1 MDISSLR
8 IAIDSRDAL
17 TARSNLENLNRSAGI
32 TSRGVSSL
40 SSSFLNLRNIVAGFS
55 TFQLAKQFITTADS
69 MNLLDARLRLTTKSL
84 EEYKSQQKALTLTA
98 KESYTSINDTITLFT
113 KLNPALS
120 KVGATTEQVN
130 QVVSSFTK
138 GLQLGGSTASETSS
152 AILQFSQA
160 MGSGVLRGEEFNAMA
175 EASPKLLEYLAKG
188 LGRPQTELRKMA
200 EAGELT
206 AVAVSNALLKMSSA
220 IDKDFATLPV
230 TTGKA
235 LTNLSTDLSLAVR
248 DIDSATGASKA
259 LSDMI
264 LELGGEVSTASQSI
278 ISFYK
283 DVKSF
288 VDEHNE
294 ALETTGSI
302 LKVVAASYVAFAVTS
317 GIATGIGA
325 ISTAVLG
332 LRTYILLLQTS
343 IPVLGW
349 IAAAVGVTAGAYVMA
364 NEIIENSNDKTIT
377 STETLLKELEAL
389 EKRKANL
396 AQNKFKDENEKVI
409 DEQIA
414 LIKVSLE
421 AIKSQEKILELEK
434 KTTEQKKLNKII
446 ESEISNNVI
455 NDNSVKK
462 FSDALQK
469 EIDGSVLIKN
479 KYIKLNEELKASN
492 RATAEDYKA
501 LKDAEIKE
509 LEAYANKQK
518 VVNKEAEQVLK
529 DKLRAE
535 RKLLEDWNKDKVE
548 LQKETLLSA
557 LSGYEQESLK
567 LQIEHKDQLEKYSSF
582 VGAKEIIDANYK
594 AKKDALD
601 KEKEFAGVQDSLNL
615 YAQRV
620 ELIDNEYDREIELNN
635 VRYANVATQLAYQL
649 QRKEISQEY
658 YDEAI
663 ANENLLFNKTIED
676 LEKIKDFEI
685 NISFNGFDDVSNGLA
700 DIGNSF
706 VDLMDRQKEL
716 KEQMIKYP
724 KDATKLILQYNTQQI
739 GSYGDVAGAIAGM
752 TKSGSKEYEILTKV
766 QKTMYMTQMAMQLSA
781 LATQA
786 STSLASI
793 GLMTA
798 ETAVAGT
805 AAIAKQAGA
814 GDPYTA
820 FARVAAMA
828 GLLASF
834 GILVGGALSSSS
846 NTTTSDAFS
855 SMTTNT
861 GTGTVLGDISEQS
874 ESIVNAMGI
883 LEDFAK
889 PQYQTLQSM
898 NYYLESIANNISG
911 VTSLLIQ
918 SGGFAFGEGAV
929 EYDTGYKNNVNVSS
943 GLQTVGGLG
952 LSAMNTGLGITAL
965 NTLGLSGGVAS
976 LGMASLAATGV
987 GLAVA
992 AVDKLLLDG
1001 AISGLIDNVLGSVM
1015 GGLFG
1020 KTSVSQSLT
1029 DSGIYFADTLLT
1041 EAIDSILGEA
1051 YQTIETTTKKKSW
1064 FGSSS
1069 KTKIKTYFDAL
1080 DTETNRQF
1088 SLVLDNLYQT
1098 TLLAG
1103 EALDSS
1109 AEQTAKSLENFV
1121 VSIGKISLKDKTG
1134 DEIQEELTAVFG
1146 KIGDDIAST
1155 AFPLLTSFQRVGE
1168 GMFETLTRVATGMEE
1183 AEYYIGRLGVAF
1195 NDLSYYEIINKQG
1208 DVGFEALLQS
1218 IVKTDEALYGLDN
1231 NLIKIIDS
1239 LSGTTEELYGA
1250 YTALDTLRSTLSFLS
1265 LDIDAISFSS
1275 IRGAGSLEALAEGMS
1290 AYIENFLSDTEQLSY
1305 STAILQKE
1313 FNKLNIAMPT
1323 SKEAFTS
1330 LIESLDLSTDSGQ
1343 ELYGSLITL
1352 SEGFASVMDEFDDYI
1367 ADLESSLTTIED
1379 SFSTFIDGLISIGD
1393 SFIDVGDTIENI
1405 IDSLAGKKSGA
1416 SNQLKDIEKYWEK
1429 RAKIDA
1435 LLSKG
1440 ADISTSEVATL
1451 KTLTAEIGTLSTNI
1465 QGGAIDNN
1473 SAITDSLIS
1482 DLNKIDS
1489 SVSSANEILQVSIV
1503 DGLGGLLGL
1512 SEEQLAQLKLS
1523 LVDGKLTNTELKS
1536 ITGLT
1541 EAQKEGILEF
1551 ANNSNYFSTEGT
1563 LSNLEEY
1570 SRLQLD
1576 AYRQSLAEETVG
1588 VSKKSFSYGDYTG
1601 KQEEI
1606 DIAKLTGLSGDSLT
1620 DYISKIQALD
1630 VSTNLQG
1637 DIKSLMGYSG
1647 TGYDKTATSRLE
1659 ALTPYLNS
1667 DVSSAI
1673 SSTKS
1678 SASSNLAAQR
1688 EREAF
1693 YSKYNTASA
1702 IYEKERSESNSAKDL
1717 FYSTPIKKTASYY
1730 ETAENIS
1737 NGTPFKRGGYTTYG
1751 SNTALNNSRYSS
1763 YITEFNQSY
1772 SAYKALQ
1779 TLIGEKNIRG
1789 YSSGGYTGD
1798 GGKYDVAGLVHKGEY
1813 VLSQDDLRNMG
1824 GVQNV
1829 QNAIEGNSNSD
1840 KMIDLLYGKISEMTG
1855 YIKKLERN
1863 IDTVIQGNTM
1873 RVRTA

>member
-17 TARSNLENLNRSAGI
+17 TARSNLDNLNRSAGT
-32 TSRGVSSL
+32 TSRGVSLL
-40 SSSFLNLRNIVAGFS
+40 SSSFLNLRNAVAGFS

-69 MNLLDARLRLTTKSL
+69 MNLLDARLRLTTKSV

-98 KESYTSINDTITLFT
+98 KESYTSINDTITLYT

-120 KVGATTEQVN
+120 KVGATTAQVN
-130 QVVSSFTK
+130 QVISSFTK
-138 GLQLGGSTASETSS
+138 GLQLGGSTASEASS

-206 AVAVSNALLKMSSA
+206 AIAVSNALLKMKDD
-220 IDKDFATLPV
+220 IDRDFATLPV
-230 TTGKA
+230 TMGKA

-278 ISFYK
+278 IKFYK
-283 DVKSF
+283 DTKTF
-288 VDEHNE
+288 IDEHNE
-294 ALETTGSI
+294 ALETTGSV

-325 ISTAVLG
+325 ISAAVVG
-332 LRTYILLLQTS
+332 LRTSLLLLQTS

-446 ESEISNNVI
+446 ESEIDEILGSNKI
-455 NDNSVKK
+455 DDKSVKK

-469 EIDGSVLIKN
+469 ELDGSVLIKN
-479 KYIKLNEELKASN
+479 KYIALNDELRRSN
-492 RATAEDYKA
+492 KATAEDYKA
-501 LKDAEIKE
+501 LKDAELKE

-518 VVNKEAEQVLK
+518 VVNKEAEQDLK

-548 LQKETLLSA
+548 LAKETLLSS
-557 LSGYEQESLK
+557 LSGFEQESLK

-601 KEKEFAGVQDSLNL
+601 KEKEFAGVQDSLKL

-620 ELIDNEYDREIELNN
+620 ALVENEYDREIELNN
-635 VRYANVATQLAYQL
+635 VRYANATTQLAYQL

-752 TKSGSKEYEILTKV
+752 TTKGSKEYEILTKV

-855 SMTTNT
+855 SMEANT

-898 NYYLESIANNISG
+898 NSYLESIANNIG
-911 VTSLLIQ
+911 GFTSLLIQ
-918 SGGFAFGEGAV
+918 SGGFAFGEGY
-929 EYDTGYKNNVNVSS
+929 EGFDTGFSNNVSLNS
-943 GLQTVGGLG
+943 G
-952 LSAMNTGLGITAL
+952 A
-965 NTLGLSGGVAS
+965 
-976 LGMASLAATGV
+976 LGMVLNPINSIISEIPIV
-987 GLAVA
+987 GELNKMFG
-992 AVDKLLLDG
+992 D
-1001 AISGLIDNVLGSVM
+1001 IMGSVI

-1041 EAIDSILGEA
+1041 EATQSILGSA
-1051 YQTIETTTKKKSW
+1051 YQTISTTTTKKSW
-1064 FGSSS
+1064 FSKSSS
-1069 KTKIKTYFDAL
+1069 TSIQTYFDDL
-1080 DTETNRQF
+1080 DAETNRQF
-1088 SLVLDNLYQT
+1088 SLVLSNLYDT

-1134 DEIQEELTAVFG
+1134 SEIQEELTAVFG
-1146 KIGDDIAST
+1146 KIGDDIAKAS
-1155 AFPLLTSFQRVGE
+1155 FPLLTSFQKVGE

-1183 AEYYIGRLGVAF
+1183 AEYYIGRLGSAF
-1195 NDLSYYEIINKQG
+1195 EDIVYTDILNKSG

-1218 IVKTDEALYGLDN
+1218 IIKTDEALYGLDN
-1231 NLIKIIDS
+1231 NLVNIIGS
-1239 LSGTTEELYGA
+1239 LDATAEELYGA

-1313 FNKLNIAMPT
+1313 FNKLNVAMPT

-1352 SEGFASVMDEFDDYI
+1352 SETFASVMDEFDDYI

-1379 SFSTFIDGLISIGD
+1379 SFSTFIDGLKNIGD

-1416 SNQLKDIEKYWEK
+1416 STQLKDIEKYWEK
-1429 RAKIDA
+1429 REKIDA

-1440 ADISTSEVATL
+1440 ADISTSEAVTL
-1451 KTLTAEIGTLSTNI
+1451 KTLTAELGTLSTNI

-1523 LVDGKLTNTELKS
+1523 LVDGKLTNTELES
-1536 ITGLT
+1536 INGLT

-1588 VSKKSFSYGDYTG
+1588 VSKKSFSYGDYIG
-1601 KQEEI
+1601 KQEQI
-1606 DIAKLTGLSGDSLT
+1606 DIAKATGLSGDSLT

-1637 DIKSLMGYSG
+1637 DVQSLMGYSG
-1647 TGYDKTATSRLE
+1647 TGYDATATSKLE
-1659 ALTPYLNS
+1659 ALSPYLNS

-1673 SSTKS
+1673 SSTKTT
-1678 SASSNLAAQR
+1678 ASTNLAAQQKAEQAR
-1688 EREAF
+1688 LAKATF
-1693 YSKYNTASA
+1693 LNSYNQAAANYTLQVSEKDASA
-1702 IYEKERSESNSAKDL
+1702 KSLYDYISTQTDRWESNSGSIPENFTAGIPYQQWGTWRKKD
-1717 FYSTPIKKTASYY
+1717 TA
-1730 ETAENIS
+1730 
-1737 NGTPFKRGGYTTYG
+1737 GYFNDVATRKEIY
-1751 SNTALNNSRYSS
+1751 NK
-1763 YITEFNQSY
+1763 EFMEAY
-1772 SAYKALQ
+1772 SAHKTLQQLEQEKAL
-1779 TLIGEKNIRG
+1779 KG

-1798 GGKYDVAGLVHKGEY
+1798 GGKYDIAGLVHKGEY

-1855 YIKKLERN
+1855 YIKKLEKN
-1863 IDTVIQGNTM
+1863 FDTVIQGNTM

>member
-1 MDISSLR
+1 MDISSLK

-17 TARSNLENLNRSAGI
+17 TAKSNLDNLNRSAGT
-32 TSRGVSSL
+32 TSKGVSSL
-40 SSSFLNLRNIVAGFS
+40 SSSFLNLRNVVAGFS

-98 KESYTSINDTITLFT
+98 KESYTSINDTITLYT

-130 QVVSSFTK
+130 QVISSFTK
-138 GLQLGGSTASETSS
+138 GLQLGGSAAAEASS

-206 AVAVSNALLKMSSA
+206 AVAVSNALLKMKDD
-220 IDKDFATLPV
+220 IDRDFATLPV

-264 LELGGEVSTASQSI
+264 LELGGEVSSASQSI

-332 LRTYILLLQTS
+332 LRTSLLMLQTS

-377 STETLLKELEAL
+377 STETLLKELESL

-409 DEQIA
+409 DKQIA
-414 LIKVSLE
+414 LVKVSLE
-421 AIKSQEKILELEK
+421 ALSSQEKILAVEK
-434 KTTEQKKLNKII
+434 KITEQKQLNKTI

-492 RATAEDYKA
+492 QATAEDYKA
-501 LKDAEIKE
+501 LKDAELKE
-509 LEAYANKQK
+509 LEAYAKKQI
-518 VVNKEAEQVLK
+518 VVNKEAEQDLK
-529 DKLRAE
+529 DRLRAE

-620 ELIDNEYDREIELNN
+620 ALIENEYDREIELNN
-635 VRYANVATQLAYQL
+635 VRYANATTLLAFKL
-649 QRKEISQEY
+649 QNQEIDKKY

-724 KDATKLILQYNTQQI
+724 KDATKLILEYNTQQI

-798 ETAVAGT
+798 ETATAGT
-805 AAIAKQAGA
+805 LAIAKQAGA

-834 GILVGGALSSSS
+834 GIIVGGALSSSS

-855 SMTTNT
+855 SMEANT

-898 NYYLESIANNISG
+898 NSYLEAIANNIGG

-918 SGGFAFGEGAV
+918 SGGFAFGEGY
-929 EYDTGYKNNVNVSS
+929 EGFDTGYKNNVSLNS
-943 GLQTVGGLG
+943 G
-952 LSAMNTGLGITAL
+952 A
-965 NTLGLSGGVAS
+965 
-976 LGMASLAATGV
+976 LGMVLNPINST
-987 GLAVA
+987 
-992 AVDKLLLDG
+992 
-1001 AISGLIDNVLGSVM
+1001 ISKIPVIGQINQMFGDVMGSVL

-1020 KTSVSQSLT
+1020 KKSVSQSLT

-1041 EAIDSILGEA
+1041 TATDAILGQA
-1051 YQTIETTTKKKSW
+1051 YQTITTTTTKKSW
-1064 FGSSS
+1064 FSKSSS
-1069 KTKIKTYFDAL
+1069 TSIQTYFEDL
-1080 DTETNRQF
+1080 DDETNRQF

-1134 DEIQEELTAVFG
+1134 DEIQEELEAVFG
-1146 KIGDDIAST
+1146 AIGDDIAST
-1155 AFPLLTSFQRVGE
+1155 AFPSLTSFQRVGE
-1168 GMFETLTRVATGMEE
+1168 GMFETMTRVATGMEE
-1183 AEYYIGRLGVAF
+1183 AEYYIGRLGTAF
-1195 NDLSYYEIINKQG
+1195 NDIAYTDILNKSG

-1218 IVKTDEALYGLDN
+1218 IIKTDEALYGLDN
-1231 NLIKIIDS
+1231 NVVNIISS
-1239 LSGTTEELYGA
+1239 LDATAEELYGT
-1250 YTALDTLRSTLSFLS
+1250 YIALDTLRSTLSFLS

-1275 IRGAGSLEALAEGMS
+1275 IRGAGSVEALADGMS
-1290 AYIENFLSDTEQLSY
+1290 AYIENFLSDSEQLSY
-1305 STAILQKE
+1305 NTMLLQKE
-1313 FNKLNIAMPT
+1313 FSKLGLEMPT
-1323 SKEAFTS
+1323 TKSAFTA

-1343 ELYGSLITL
+1343 ELYGSLIIL
-1352 SEGFASVMDEFDDYI
+1352 SEGFAEVADEAIKGVEAISDAFTNMTNSV
-1367 ADLESSLTTIED
+1367 S
-1379 SFSTFIDGLISIGD
+1379 
-1393 SFIDVGDTIENI
+1393 DTINKLIGGTSE
-1405 IDSLAGKKSGA
+1405 
-1416 SNQLKDIEKYWEK
+1416 SNQLAQIESYWTKRDEINLLLAKEGDLTATQGARLESLVSEVNSLALGIQSSGSGSTASLVSDLTKLENDLDFDNQILKVYIVGSDIEKETGVLTQINGSHANGLANVPFDGYIAE
-1429 RAKIDA
+1429 
-1435 LLSKG
+1435 LYKG
-1440 ADISTSEVATL
+1440 ERVM
-1451 KTLTAEIGTLSTNI
+1451 TAQEN
-1465 QGGAIDNN
+1465 
-1473 SAITDSLIS
+1473 
-1482 DLNKIDS
+1482 
-1489 SVSSANEILQVSIV
+1489 
-1503 DGLGGLLGL
+1503 
-1512 SEEQLAQLKLS
+1512 
-1523 LVDGKLTNTELKS
+1523 
-1536 ITGLT
+1536 
-1541 EAQKEGILEF
+1541 
-1551 ANNSNYFSTEGT
+1551 NNSNNRDFF
-1563 LSNLEEY
+1563 L
-1570 SRLQLD
+1570 
-1576 AYRQSLAEETVG
+1576 
-1588 VSKKSFSYGDYTG
+1588 
-1601 KQEEI
+1601 
-1606 DIAKLTGLSGDSLT
+1606 
-1620 DYISKIQALD
+1620 
-1630 VSTNLQG
+1630 
-1637 DIKSLMGYSG
+1637 
-1647 TGYDKTATSRLE
+1647 YDKIEQMNR
-1659 ALTPYLNS
+1659 YMKKMS
-1667 DVSSAI
+1667 DDLSSV
-1673 SSTKS
+1673 
-1678 SASSNLAAQR
+1678 
-1688 EREAF
+1688 
-1693 YSKYNTASA
+1693 
-1702 IYEKERSESNSAKDL
+1702 
-1717 FYSTPIKKTASYY
+1717 
-1730 ETAENIS
+1730 
-1737 NGTPFKRGGYTTYG
+1737 
-1751 SNTALNNSRYSS
+1751 
-1763 YITEFNQSY
+1763 
-1772 SAYKALQ
+1772 
-1779 TLIGEKNIRG
+1779 IRG
-1789 YSSGGYTGD
+1789 
-1798 GGKYDVAGLVHKGEY
+1798 
-1813 VLSQDDLRNMG
+1813 
-1824 GVQNV
+1824 
-1829 QNAIEGNSNSD
+1829 NAIQTRA
-1840 KMIDLLYGKISEMTG
+1840 L
-1855 YIKKLERN
+1855 
-1863 IDTVIQGNTM
+1863 
-1873 RVRTA
+1873 

>member
-1 MDISSLR
+1 MDISSLK

-17 TARSNLENLNRSAGI
+17 TAKSNLESLNRSAGT
-32 TSRGVSSL
+32 TSKGVSLL
-40 SSSFLNLRNIVAGFS
+40 SSSFLNLRNAVAGFS

-98 KESYTSINDTITLFT
+98 KESYTSINDTITLYT

-130 QVVSSFTK
+130 QVVNSFTK
-138 GLQLGGSTASETSS
+138 GLQLGGATATESSS

-206 AVAVSNALLKMSSA
+206 AIAVSNALLKMSDA

-235 LTNLSTDLSLAVR
+235 LTNLSTDLKFAVR

-332 LRTYILLLQTS
+332 LRTSLLMLQTS

-377 STETLLKELEAL
+377 STETLLKELETL

-492 RATAEDYKA
+492 QATAEDYKA
-501 LKDAEIKE
+501 LKDAELKE

-518 VVNKEAEQVLK
+518 VVNKEAEQELK
-529 DKLRAE
+529 DRLRAE
-535 RKLLEDWNKDKVE
+535 RKLLEDWNKEKVE
-548 LQKETLLSA
+548 LAKETLLSA

-567 LQIEHKDQLEKYSSF
+567 LQIEHKDYLEKYSSF
-582 VGAKEIIDANYK
+582 VGAKEIIDANYF
-594 AKKDALD
+594 AKKDALE

-620 ELIDNEYDREIELNN
+620 ALIENEYDREIELNN
-635 VRYANVATQLAYQL
+635 VRYANATTQLAYQL

-716 KEQMIKYP
+716 QEQLKKYP
-724 KDATKLILQYNTQQI
+724 KDAKAQNKLILEYNTQQI

-855 SMTTNT
+855 LMTANT

-898 NYYLESIANNISG
+898 NSYLETIASNIGG

-918 SGGFAFGEGAV
+918 SGGFAFGEGY
-929 EYDTGYKNNVNVSS
+929 EGFDTGFSNNVSLNS
-943 GLQTVGGLG
+943 G
-952 LSAMNTGLGITAL
+952 A
-965 NTLGLSGGVAS
+965 
-976 LGMASLAATGV
+976 LGMVLNPINSIISKIPVV
-987 GLAVA
+987 GQINKMFG
-992 AVDKLLLDG
+992 D
-1001 AISGLIDNVLGSVM
+1001 IMGSVI

-1041 EAIDSILGEA
+1041 EATDAILGSA
-1051 YQTIETTTKKKSW
+1051 YQTISTTTTKKSW
-1064 FGSSS
+1064 FSKSSS
-1069 KTKIKTYFDAL
+1069 TSIQTYFDDL
-1080 DTETNRQF
+1080 DAETNRQF
-1088 SLVLDNLYQT
+1088 SLVLSNLYDT

-1146 KIGDDIAST
+1146 KIGDDIAKAS
-1155 AFPLLTSFQRVGE
+1155 FPSLTSFQRVGE
-1168 GMFETLTRVATGMEE
+1168 GMFETMTRVATGMEE
-1183 AEYYIGRLGVAF
+1183 SEYYIGRLGSAF
-1195 NDLSYYEIINKQG
+1195 EDIAYTDILNKSG

-1231 NLIKIIDS
+1231 NLVNIIGS
-1239 LSGTTEELYGA
+1239 LDATAEELYGT
-1250 YTALDTLRSTLSFLS
+1250 YIALDTLRSTLSFLS

-1275 IRGAGSLEALAEGMS
+1275 IRGAGSLESLAEGMS
-1290 AYIENFLSDTEQLSY
+1290 AYIENFLTDTEQLSY

-1330 LIESLDLSTDSGQ
+1330 LIKSLDLSTDSGQ

-1352 SEGFASVMDEFDDYI
+1352 SEAFASVMDEFDDYI

-1379 SFSTFIDGLISIGD
+1379 SFTNFTSGLESIGNSLISV
-1393 SFIDVGDTIENI
+1393 SDTIENI
-1405 IDSLAGKKSGA
+1405 IDSLNGNLDSGN
-1416 SNQLKDIEKYWEK
+1416 SQLEDIEKYWKK
-1429 RAKIDA
+1429 RAEIDA
-1435 LLSKG
+1435 LLAKG

-1489 SVSSANEILQVSIV
+1489 SVESSNNELQDAIV
-1503 DGLGGLLGL
+1503 EALGLL
-1512 SEEQLAQLKLS
+1512 
-1523 LVDGKLTNTELKS
+1523 
-1536 ITGLT
+1536 
-1541 EAQKEGILEF
+1541 
-1551 ANNSNYFSTEGT
+1551 STEDT
-1563 LSNLEEY
+1563 LSDLTEY
-1570 SRLQLD
+1570 SRLQLG
-1576 AYRQSLAEETVG
+1576 AYKESLAKENES
-1588 VSKKSFSYGDYTG
+1588 VSSASFKYGDYTG
-1601 KQEEI
+1601 IQEQI

-1630 VSTNLQG
+1630 VSTNLQS
-1637 DIKSLMGYSG
+1637 DVQSLMGYSG
-1647 TGYDKTATSRLE
+1647 TGYDAAATSRLE

-1673 SSTKS
+1673 SSTKTTA
-1678 SASSNLAAQR
+1678 SANLAAQQ
-1688 EREAF
+1688 EAQRVAALA
-1693 YSKYNTASA
+1693 TQQ
-1702 IYEKERSESNSAKDL
+1702 R
-1717 FYSTPIKKTASYY
+1717 
-1730 ETAENIS
+1730 AE
-1737 NGTPFKRGGYTTYG
+1737 FE
-1751 SNTALNNSRYSS
+1751 LRYSS
-1763 YITEFNQSY
+1763 AVYKLSHWADDYRIASIGNDSGYMKRFGNMDTYAEVEAAAYDHYAKYGQREGDKSPSDFINEYQSIVNQLLQE
-1772 SAYKALQ
+1772 KAL
-1779 TLIGEKNIRG
+1779 KG

-1798 GGKYDVAGLVHKGEY
+1798 GGKYDIAGLVHKGEY

-1840 KMIDLLYGKISEMTG
+1840 KMIDLLYGKISEMTT
-1855 YIKKLERN
+1855 YIKKLEKN
-1863 IDTVIQGNTM
+1863 FDTVIQGNMM

>member
-1 MDISSLR
+1 MDISSLK

-17 TARSNLENLNRSAGI
+17 TAKSNLESLNRSAGT

-40 SSSFLNLRNIVAGFS
+40 SSSFLSLRNVVAGFS

-69 MNLLDARLRLTTKSL
+69 MNLLDARLRLTTKSV
-84 EEYKSQQKALTLTA
+84 EEYKSQQKQLTITA
-98 KESYTSINDTITLFT
+98 KETYTSINDTITLYT

-120 KVGATTEQVN
+120 KVGATTAQVN

-138 GLQLGGSTASETSS
+138 GLQLGGSTAAEASS

-175 EASPKLLEYLAKG
+175 DASPKLLEYLAKG

-206 AVAVSNALLKMSSA
+206 AVAVSNALLKMKDD
-220 IDKDFATLPV
+220 IDRDFATLPV
-230 TTGKA
+230 TFGMA
-235 LTNLSTDLSLAVR
+235 MENLSTDLKFAVR

-278 ISFYK
+278 IKFYK
-283 DVKSF
+283 DTKTF
-288 VDEHNE
+288 IDEHNG
-294 ALETTGSI
+294 ALETTGSV
-302 LKVVAASYVAFAVTS
+302 LKVVAASYVAFAITS

-332 LRTYILLLQTS
+332 LRTSLLMLQTS

-396 AQNKFKDENEKVI
+396 AQNKFKDQNEKVI

-434 KTTEQKKLNKII
+434 KTTEQKKLSKII
-446 ESEISNNVI
+446 ESELDEIDGSNEVK
-455 NDNSVKK
+455 DKSVKK
-462 FSDALQK
+462 FSDALQGT
-469 EIDGSVLIKN
+469 IDGSVLIKK
-479 KYIKLNEELKASN
+479 KYFDLNDELRKSN
-492 RATAEDYKA
+492 QATAEDYKA
-501 LKDAEIKE
+501 LKDAELKE

-518 VVNKEAEQVLK
+518 VVNKEAEQDLK
-529 DKLRAE
+529 DRLRAE

-548 LQKETLLSA
+548 LAKETLLSS
-557 LSGYEQESLK
+557 LSGFEQESLK
-567 LQIEHKDQLEKYSSF
+567 LQIEHKDYLEKYSKF

-594 AKKDALD
+594 AKKDALE
-601 KEKEFAGVQDSLNL
+601 KEKEFSGVQDSLNL

-620 ELIDNEYDREIELNN
+620 ELIENEYDREIELNN
-635 VRYANVATQLAYQL
+635 VRYANATTQLAYQL
-649 QRKEISQEY
+649 QNQKISQKY

-781 LATQA
+781 LTTQA

-793 GLMTA
+793 GLLGAEAMAAATTA
-798 ETAVAGT
+798 G
-805 AAIAKQAGA
+805 AKQAA
-814 GDPYTA
+814 SGDPYTA
-820 FARVAAMA
+820 FARVAAMM
-828 GLLASF
+828 GLMASL
-834 GILVGGALSSSS
+834 GIVVGGALSSSS

-855 SMTTNT
+855 SMTANT

-898 NYYLESIANNISG
+898 NSYLESIANNIG
-911 VTSLLIQ
+911 GFTSLLIQ
-918 SGGFAFGEGAV
+918 SGGFAFGEGY
-929 EYDTGYKNNVNVSS
+929 EGYDTGFSNNVSLNS
-943 GLQTVGGLG
+943 G
-952 LSAMNTGLGITAL
+952 A
-965 NTLGLSGGVAS
+965 
-976 LGMASLAATGV
+976 LGMALNPINSI
-987 GLAVA
+987 
-992 AVDKLLLDG
+992 
-1001 AISGLIDNVLGSVM
+1001 ISKVPVIGQINKMFGDIMGSVL

-1020 KTSVSQSLT
+1020 KKSVSQSLT

-1041 EAIDSILGEA
+1041 TATQSILGSA
-1051 YQTIETTTKKKSW
+1051 YQTISTTTTKKSW
-1064 FGSSS
+1064 FKKSSS
-1069 KTKIKTYFDAL
+1069 TSIQTYFDAL

-1103 EALDSS
+1103 TALDSS
-1109 AEQTAKSLENFV
+1109 AEATAKSLENFV

-1134 DEIQEELTAVFG
+1134 AEIQEELTAVFG
-1146 KIGDDIAST
+1146 KIGDDIAKAS
-1155 AFPLLTSFQRVGE
+1155 FPLLTSFQRVGE

-1195 NDLSYYEIINKQG
+1195 NDLSYTQILNKQG
-1208 DVGFEALLQS
+1208 NVGFEALLQS

-1231 NLIKIIDS
+1231 NLVNIISS
-1239 LSGTTEELYGA
+1239 LDATAEELYGA
-1250 YTALDTLRSTLSFLS
+1250 YTALDMLRSTLSFLS
-1265 LDIDAISFSS
+1265 LDIDAISFAS

-1313 FNKLNIAMPT
+1313 FNKLNVAMPA

-1367 ADLESSLTTIED
+1367 EDLEGELTTIED
-1379 SFSTFIDGLISIGD
+1379 SFSTFLDGLMSIGD
-1393 SFIDVGDTIENI
+1393 TFISVGDTIENI
-1405 IDSLAGKKSGA
+1405 INSLNGNLDSGST
-1416 SNQLKDIEKYWEK
+1416 QLKDIEKYWEK

-1440 ADISTSEVATL
+1440 ADISTSEAATL
-1451 KTLTAEIGTLSTNI
+1451 KTLTAELGTLSTSI
-1465 QGGAIDNN
+1465 QGGALDSNT
-1473 SAITDSLIS
+1473 AVTQSLIS

-1588 VSKKSFSYGDYTG
+1588 VSKKSFSYGDYIG
-1601 KQEEI
+1601 KQEKI
-1606 DIAKLTGLSGDSLT
+1606 DIAKLTGLSGGSLDSFIT
-1620 DYISKIQALD
+1620 QAQGISTAKKPDDAINAM
-1630 VSTNLQG
+1630 VG
-1637 DIKSLMGYSG
+1637 M
-1647 TGYDKTATSRLE
+1647 TATSYDATKASQL
-1659 ALTPYLNS
+1659 
-1667 DVSSAI
+1667 SAI
-1673 SSTKS
+1673 APYI
-1678 SASSNLAAQR
+1678 SAWDVNGQIKNIQSYTSSNLAAQQKEEAEKASLTKQLLTYQSYLTDAVPSTMTPGQTSDALWESIISSSWNQHVAGWGIGWNTGKTTNA
-1688 EREAF
+1688 ER
-1693 YSKYNTASA
+1693 ASRLA
-1702 IYEKERSESNSAKDL
+1702 TMQNAYSNSEYAT
-1717 FYSTPIKKTASYY
+1717 YSPIIASLKSQL
-1730 ETAENIS
+1730 AS
-1737 NGTPFKRGGYTTYG
+1737 
-1751 SNTALNNSRYSS
+1751 
-1763 YITEFNQSY
+1763 
-1772 SAYKALQ
+1772 
-1779 TLIGEKNIRG
+1779 

-1798 GGKYDVAGLVHKGEY
+1798 GGKYDVAGIVHKGEY

-1840 KMIDLLYGKISEMTG
+1840 KMIDLLYGKISEMTT

>member
-1 MDISSLR
+1 MDISSLK

-17 TARSNLENLNRSAGI
+17 TAKSNLDNLNRSAGT
-32 TSRGVSSL
+32 TSKGVSSL
-40 SSSFLNLRNIVAGFS
+40 SSSFLNLGNIIAGFS

-98 KESYTSINDTITLFT
+98 KESYTSINDTITLYT

-130 QVVSSFTK
+130 QVISSFTK
-138 GLQLGGSTASETSS
+138 GLQLGGSTASEASS

-206 AVAVSNALLKMSSA
+206 AIAVSNALLKMKDD
-220 IDKDFATLPV
+220 IDRDFATLPV
-230 TTGKA
+230 TFGKA
-235 LTNLSTDLSLAVR
+235 MENLSTDLKFAVR
-248 DIDSATGASKA
+248 DMDSATGASKA

-264 LELGGEVSTASQSI
+264 LELGGEVSSASQSI

-294 ALETTGSI
+294 ALETTGDI
-302 LKVVAASYVAFAVTS
+302 LKVVASAYFAFAVTS
-317 GIATGIGA
+317 GIVKGIQG
-325 ISTAVLG
+325 ISAAVIG
-332 LRTYILLLQTS
+332 LRTSILLLQTS

-446 ESEISNNVI
+446 ESEIDEIVGSNKI
-455 NDNSVKK
+455 DDKSVKK
-462 FSDALQK
+462 FSDALQGAL
-469 EIDGSVLIKN
+469 DGSVLIKN
-479 KYIKLNEELKASN
+479 RYIALNDELRRSN
-492 RATAEDYKA
+492 QATAEDYKA
-501 LKDAEIKE
+501 LKDAELKD

-518 VVNKEAEQVLK
+518 VVNKEAEQDLK
-529 DKLRAE
+529 DRLRAE
-535 RKLLEDWNKDKVE
+535 RKLLEDWNKEKVE
-548 LQKETLLSA
+548 LAKETLLSS

-582 VGAKEIIDANYK
+582 VGAKEIIDANYF

-620 ELIDNEYDREIELNN
+620 ALIENEYDREIELNN
-635 VRYANVATQLAYQL
+635 VRYANAATELAYQL
-649 QRKEISQEY
+649 QKQEISDDY
-658 YDEAI
+658 YKEAI

-716 KEQMIKYP
+716 QEQLKKYP
-724 KDATKLILQYNTQQI
+724 NDAKAQNKLILEYNTQQI

-793 GLMTA
+793 GLLGAEAMAAATTA
-798 ETAVAGT
+798 G
-805 AAIAKQAGA
+805 AKQAA
-814 GDPYTA
+814 SGDPYTA
-820 FARVAAMA
+820 FARVAAMM
-828 GLLASF
+828 GLMASL
-834 GILVGGALSSSS
+834 GIVVGGALSSSS

-855 SMTTNT
+855 SMEANT

-898 NYYLESIANNISG
+898 NSYLEAIANNIGG

-918 SGGFAFGEGAV
+918 SGGFAFGEGY
-929 EYDTGYKNNVNVSS
+929 EGFDTGYKNNVSIS
-943 GLQTVGGLG
+943 DGLM
-952 LSAMNTGLGITAL
+952 SA
-965 NTLGLSGGVAS
+965 GGVAYA
-976 LGMASLAATGV
+976 LLAANPISLVT
-987 GLAVA
+987 A
-992 AVDKLLLDG
+992 AIDKIFLDG
-1001 AISGLIDNVLGSVM
+1001 AISNLIGGALNSVL

-1041 EAIDSILGEA
+1041 TATDAILGSA
-1051 YQTIETTTKKKSW
+1051 YQTISTTTTKKSW
-1064 FGSSS
+1064 FSKSSS
-1069 KTKIKTYFDAL
+1069 TSIQTYFDDL
-1080 DTETNRQF
+1080 DAETNRQF
-1088 SLVLDNLYQT
+1088 SLVLSNLYDT

-1146 KIGDDIAST
+1146 KIGDDIAKAS
-1155 AFPLLTSFQRVGE
+1155 FPLLTSFQRVGE

-1183 AEYYIGRLGVAF
+1183 AEYYIGRLGTAF
-1195 NDLSYYEIINKQG
+1195 NDISYTDILNKSG

-1218 IVKTDEALYGLDN
+1218 IIKTDEALYGLDN
-1231 NLIKIIDS
+1231 NLVNIISS
-1239 LSGTTEELYGA
+1239 LDATAEELYGT

-1367 ADLESSLTTIED
+1367 EDLEGELTTIED
-1379 SFSTFIDGLISIGD
+1379 SFTNFTNGLESIGN
-1393 SFIDVGDTIENI
+1393 SLVSVSDTIENI
-1405 IDSLAGKKSGA
+1405 IDSLNGNLDSGN
-1416 SNQLKDIEKYWEK
+1416 SQLEDIEKYWKK
-1429 RAKIDA
+1429 RAEIDA
-1435 LLSKG
+1435 LLAKG
-1440 ADISTSEVATL
+1440 ADISTSEVAQL
-1451 KTLTAEIGTLSTNI
+1451 ATLTSELGTLATSI
-1465 QGGAIDNN
+1465 QSGSEFGN
-1473 SAITDSLIS
+1473 SAITASLTS
-1482 DLNKIDS
+1482 DLGKIDS
-1489 SVSSANEILQVSIV
+1489 AVTSANSELEDAIV
-1503 DGLGGLLGL
+1503 
-1512 SEEQLAQLKLS
+1512 EALS
-1523 LVDGKLTNTELKS
+1523 LVSSED
-1536 ITGLT
+1536 
-1541 EAQKEGILEF
+1541 
-1551 ANNSNYFSTEGT
+1551 T
-1563 LSNLEEY
+1563 LSDLTEY

-1576 AYRQSLAEETVG
+1576 AYKKSLAKENES
-1588 VSKKSFSYGDYTG
+1588 VSSASFKSGDYTG
-1601 KQEEI
+1601 IQEQT

-1637 DIKSLMGYSG
+1637 DVQSLMGYSG
-1647 TGYDKTATSRLE
+1647 TGYDATATSKLE
-1659 ALTPYLNS
+1659 ALSPYLNTDVQKAIENTKDTANTNLIAEQARQKAFEAAKADFYNRYGNASNNLSTQANESQSYHDLVLTHIHDEDKSAFPS
-1667 DVSSAI
+1667 DNI
-1673 SSTKS
+1673 
-1678 SASSNLAAQR
+1678 ASPNPA
-1688 EREAF
+1688 
-1693 YSKYNTASA
+1693 YPNH
-1702 IYEKERSESNSAKDL
+1702 
-1717 FYSTPIKKTASYY
+1717 SYY
-1730 ETAENIS
+1730 MNSYPYAERWGWYVQQHNEAY
-1737 NGTPFKRGGYTTYG
+1737 NAYQYV
-1751 SNTALNNSRYSS
+1751 
-1763 YITEFNQSY
+1763 QSLLQE
-1772 SAYKALQ
+1772 KAL
-1779 TLIGEKNIRG
+1779 KG

-1840 KMIDLLYGKISEMTG
+1840 KMIDLLYGKISEMTT
-1855 YIKKLERN
+1855 YIKKLEKN
-1863 IDTVIQGNTM
+1863 FDTVIQGNTM

>member
-17 TARSNLENLNRSAGI
+17 TARSNLENLNRSAGA

-40 SSSFLNLRNIVAGFS
+40 SSSFLNLRNVVAGFS

-138 GLQLGGSTASETSS
+138 GLQLGGSTASEASS

-206 AVAVSNALLKMSSA
+206 AVVVSNALLKMSSA

-283 DVKSF
+283 DVKTF

-294 ALETTGSI
+294 ALETTGSV
-302 LKVVAASYVAFAVTS
+302 LKVVASAYVAFAVTS
-317 GIATGIGA
+317 GIATGITA
-325 ISTAVLG
+325 ISAAVVG
-332 LRTYILLLQTS
+332 LRTSILLLQTS

-377 STETLLKELEAL
+377 STETLLKELESL

-396 AQNKFKDENEKVI
+396 AQNKFKDQNEKVI

-414 LIKVSLE
+414 LVKVSLE

-434 KTTEQKKLNKII
+434 KTTEQKKLSKTI
-446 ESEISNNVI
+446 ESEIDEILGSNEI
-455 NDNSVKK
+455 KDDSVKK
-462 FSDALQK
+462 FSDALQGA
-469 EIDGSVLIKN
+469 IDGSVLIKN
-479 KYIKLNEELKASN
+479 KYIKLNDELQKSN
-492 RATAEDYKA
+492 KATAEDYKA
-501 LKDAEIKE
+501 LKDAELKE
-509 LEAYANKQK
+509 LEAYAKKQI
-518 VVNKEAEQVLK
+518 VVNKEAEQLLK
-529 DKLRAE
+529 DRLRAE

-548 LQKETLLSA
+548 LQKETLLSS
-557 LSGYEQESLK
+557 LGGYEQESLK
-567 LQIEHKDQLEKYSSF
+567 LQIEHKDYLEKYSKF

-601 KEKEFAGVQDSLNL
+601 KENEFKGVQDSLNL
-615 YAQRV
+615 YAQRA
-620 ELIDNEYDREIELNN
+620 ELIENEYDREIELNN
-635 VRYANVATQLAYQL
+635 VRYANATTLLAFKL
-649 QRKEISQEY
+649 QNQEIDQKH

-752 TKSGSKEYEILTKV
+752 TNKGSKEYEILTKV

-820 FARVAAMA
+820 FARVAAMG

-834 GILVGGALSSSS
+834 GIVVGGALSSSS

-855 SMTTNT
+855 SMTANT

-889 PQYQTLQSM
+889 PQFQTLQSM
-898 NYYLESIANNISG
+898 NSYLETIASNIGG

-918 SGGFAFGEGAV
+918 SGGFAFGEGY
-929 EYDTGYKNNVNVSS
+929 EGFDTGFKNNIGISQ
-943 GLQTVGGLG
+943 GTQDIITLALG
-952 LSAMNTGLGITAL
+952 
-965 NTLGLSGGVAS
+965 GLSGGI
-976 LGMASLAATGV
+976 
-987 GLAVA
+987 GLAI
-992 AVDKLLLDG
+992 DKLLLGG
-1001 AISGLIDNVLGSVM
+1001 AISNLMGGLLNSAL

-1020 KTSVSQSLT
+1020 KKSVSQSLT

-1041 EAIDSILGEA
+1041 TATQSILGSA
-1051 YQTIETTTKKKSW
+1051 YQTIATTVEKKSW
-1064 FGSSS
+1064 FSKSSS
-1069 KTKIKTYFDAL
+1069 TSIQTYFEAL
-1080 DTETNRQF
+1080 DSETNRQF

-1121 VSIGKISLKDKTG
+1121 VSIGKISLKGKTG
-1134 DEIQEELTAVFG
+1134 AEIQEQLTAVFG
-1146 KIGDDIAST
+1146 KIGDDIAKAS
-1155 AFPLLTSFQRVGE
+1155 FPLLTSFQKVGE

-1195 NDLSYYEIINKQG
+1195 NDLSYTQILNKQG

-1218 IVKTDEALYGLDN
+1218 IVKVDEALYGLDN
-1231 NLIKIIDS
+1231 NLVNIISS
-1239 LSGTTEELYGA
+1239 LDATAEELYGS
-1250 YTALDTLRSTLSFLS
+1250 YVALDTLRSTLSFLS
-1265 LDIDAISFSS
+1265 LDIDAISFAS
-1275 IRGAGSLEALAEGMS
+1275 IRGAGSLESLAEGMN

-1352 SEGFASVMDEFDDYI
+1352 SETFASVMDEFDDYI
-1367 ADLESSLTTIED
+1367 EDLESSLTTIED

-1416 SNQLKDIEKYWEK
+1416 STQLKDIEKYWEK

-1482 DLNKIDS
+1482 DLSKIDS

-1523 LVDGKLTNTELKS
+1523 LVDGKLTNSELES
-1536 ITGLT
+1536 INGLT
-1541 EAQKEGILEF
+1541 EAQKEGILKF
-1551 ANNSNYFSTEGT
+1551 ANNSSYFSTEGT

-1588 VSKKSFSYGDYTG
+1588 VSKKSFSYGDYVG
-1601 KQEEI
+1601 KQEQI
-1606 DIAKLTGLSGDSLT
+1606 DIARTLGVNYDTAKPLVEKLQGLSSLDSDKTLKELESYLGSTGTSYDIQKYSQLQKLAPYLDSSITGALDGIKQSSIENREKEILKWQEENKALSGSLT
-1620 DYISKIQALD
+1620 PNERGIRGKY
-1630 VSTNLQG
+1630 T
-1637 DIKSLMGYSG
+1637 
-1647 TGYDKTATSRLE
+1647 
-1659 ALTPYLNS
+1659 
-1667 DVSSAI
+1667 SAI
-1673 SSTKS
+1673 SEQQNLIAYFEALKYGQ
-1678 SASSNLAAQR
+1678 SAETIGYLNINQNSARASLSNVVSNM
-1688 EREAF
+1688 EREV
-1693 YSKYNTASA
+1693 SQMISQ
-1702 IYEKERSESNSAKDL
+1702 IQAKI
-1717 FYSTPIKKTASYY
+1717 F
-1730 ETAENIS
+1730 ENQQRMEQFRNLTS
-1737 NGTPFKRGGYTTYG
+1737 NGF
-1751 SNTALNNSRYSS
+1751 
-1763 YITEFNQSY
+1763 
-1772 SAYKALQ
+1772 
-1779 TLIGEKNIRG
+1779 
-1789 YSSGGYTGD
+1789 SSGGYTGD
-1798 GGKYDVAGLVHKGEY
+1798 GGKHEPAGIVHKGEY
-1813 VLSQDDLRNMG
+1813 VLSQEDLRSMG

-1840 KMIDLLYGKISEMTG
+1840 KMIDLLYGKISEMTT
-1855 YIKKLERN
+1855 YIKKLEKN